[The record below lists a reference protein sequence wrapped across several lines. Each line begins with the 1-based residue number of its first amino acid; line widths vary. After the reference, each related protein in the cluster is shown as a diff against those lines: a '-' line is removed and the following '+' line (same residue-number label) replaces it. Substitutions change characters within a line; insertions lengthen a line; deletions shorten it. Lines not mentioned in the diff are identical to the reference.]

1 MMPES
6 QISSNITNE
15 SFSQTSTIETIN
27 IDSNLTEQSIDT
39 NNIDEIVT
47 VTPSTSTTTTTT
59 TTSPSSSTINN
70 NNEPIPPIISSPWL
84 KGMLMNTKS
93 LPELYKIIEKLN
105 FNLTLSN
112 RYLQELSQH
121 YVKKLDETQQ
131 TTDLLLKSS
140 QAADERLANLEE
152 YLYRLEENF
161 NQISSRSIKLEA
173 WIPLIIFLILCLFIW
188 CLWSTCSLFRLRR
201 KLKHIINEYEKLSN
215 TNLEEYLY
223 RLEENFNQISSRL
236 IKLEAWIPLI
246 IFLILCLS
254 IWCLWSTYSLFRLKR
269 KLKHIINEYEKIS
282 NIKQI
287 ENNNNDDNDDNNMN
301 DISRICNGLKKR
313 KLSTDSTD
321 SNPNRSQRV
330 PDLTLSKIKENGI
343 HNIEHK
349 IKRKPSKH
357 TQHLSSL
364 SRMQT

>member
-1 MMPES
+1 MLKFNNTLLNETNNDNKLNRSNEQNFSSNTSNEAFMMPES

-15 SFSQTSTIETIN
+15 SFSQSSTIETIN

-47 VTPSTSTTTTTT
+47 VTPSTSTTTT

-215 TNLEEYLY
+215 
-223 RLEENFNQISSRL
+223 
-236 IKLEAWIPLI
+236 
-246 IFLILCLS
+246 
-254 IWCLWSTYSLFRLKR
+254 
-269 KLKHIINEYEKIS
+269 
-282 NIKQI
+282 IKQI

-301 DISRICNGLKKR
+301 DISLICNGIKKR

-357 TQHLSSL
+357 SQHLLSL